1 MGSEKRKE
9 KEWAVFLQSG
19 AMTLWMYLVG
29 IFLLAF
35 LIVNGILPERV
46 SVGGVGVLCLFSST
60 VGGVIAANRSS
71 LGKLPAAVVNAG
83 FFAGVLVVVGA
94 MGWTELFWG
103 EYSVVLLICVLGGG
117 VVAGLWSARR
127 RRRKGGKKTAV
138 FAK

>member
-1 MGSEKRKE
+1 MGSEKRKV

-19 AMTLWMYLVG
+19 AMTLWVYLVG
-29 IFLLAF
+29 VFLLAF
-35 LIVNGILPERV
+35 LIVNGILSERV
-46 SVGGVGVLCLFSST
+46 SVGGVGGLCLFSST

-71 LGKLPAAVVNAG
+71 FGKLPAAMVNAG
-83 FFAGVLVVVGA
+83 VFAGVLSAVGV

-117 VVAGLWSARR
+117 VAAGLWSARR
-127 RRRKGGKKTAV
+127 RRRKGSKKTAV

>member
-71 LGKLPAAVVNAG
+71 LGKLPAAMVNAG
-83 FFAGVLVVVGA
+83 VFAGVLSVVGA

-103 EYSVVLLICVLGGG
+103 ESSIVLLICALGGG

-127 RRRKGGKKTAV
+127 RRRKGSKKTAV